1 MNIIF
6 MGTPDLSVPSLEKLY
21 NENHSI
27 DLVITQP
34 DKRKGRGKK
43 LLPTPVKNKAN
54 KLDLEVFQP
63 KNVNSL
69 ESIERINKLNP
80 DVIVVVAYGQIL
92 KEEILSIPK
101 YGCINVHTSLLPK
114 YRGAAPINWAII
126 NGEKETGVTTMI
138 MEKGLDTGDMLLKEK
153 LVIDDELTVGELHDN
168 LMNMGAELI
177 VKTLE
182 KIEDLKPIPQDDNLS
197 SYAPKM
203 DKTIG
208 KIDWAET
215 KEKIKNLVRGT
226 NPFPGSYSYY
236 KGKKFK
242 IYKVDIDEKLYSGKL
257 GQITDVNNEGIF
269 VKVKNGTII
278 IKEVQFPGKKKIK
291 VSEYIRGNEIEVG
304 TILGE

>member
-6 MGTPDLSVPSLEKLY
+6 MGTPDLAVPALEKLY

-43 LLPTPVKNKAN
+43 ILPTPVKNKAN

-69 ESIERINKLNP
+69 ESIERIKKLNP

-153 LVIDDELTVGELHDN
+153 LIIDDELTVGELHDN
-168 LMNMGAELI
+168 LMNMGADLI
-177 VKTLE
+177 VETLE

-208 KIDWAET
+208 KIDWTET

-242 IYKVDIDEKLYSGKL
+242 IYKVDIDEKLYSGKS
-257 GQITDVNNEGIF
+257 GQITDVNNDGIF
-269 VKVKNGTII
+269 VKVRNGTII

>member
-236 KGKKFK
+236 KGEKFK

>member
-114 YRGAAPINWAII
+114 YRGAAPINWAIL

>member
-6 MGTPDLSVPSLEKLY
+6 MGTPDLAVPALEKLY

-43 LLPTPVKNKAN
+43 ILPTPVKNKAN

-69 ESIERINKLNP
+69 ESIEKIKKLNP

-153 LVIDDELTVGELHDN
+153 LIIDDELTVGELHDN
-168 LMNMGAELI
+168 LMNMGADLI
-177 VKTLE
+177 VETLE

-208 KIDWAET
+208 KIDWTET

-242 IYKVDIDEKLYSGKL
+242 IYKVDIDEKLYSGKS
-257 GQITDVNNEGIF
+257 GQITDVNNDGIF
-269 VKVKNGTII
+269 VKVRNGTII

-291 VSEYIRGNEIEVG
+291 VSEYIKGNEIEVG